1 MKPPDSACTMSRIP
15 CSVVDGLE
23 IEVAEKPV
31 FVPRSVFADLAD
43 VNDAK
48 LVMQKGAYVLLLTG
62 GDASESYIV
71 KIMFNSQRVTYRSL
85 TSGEFP
91 GHPIQETIYRLAD

>member
-1 MKPPDSACTMSRIP
+1 MTIAGK
-15 CSVVDGLE
+15 SVF
-23 IEVAEKPV
+23 I
-31 FVPRSVFADLAD
+31 PRSVFADLSD

-48 LVMQKGAYVLLLTG
+48 LIMQKGAYVLLLTG

-71 KIMFNSQRVTYRSL
+71 KIGFNSQRVTYRSV

-91 GHPIQETIYRLAD
+91 QHPLQETFYRLAD

>member
-1 MKPPDSACTMSRIP
+1 MSRIP

-23 IEVAEKPV
+23 ITIGGKSV
-31 FVPRSVFADLAD
+31 FIPRSVFADLSD

-48 LVMQKGAYVLLLTG
+48 VIMQKGAYVLLLTG

-71 KIMFNSQRVTYRSL
+71 KIVFDSQRVIYRSV
-85 TSGEFP
+85 TSGEFQQ
-91 GHPIQETIYRLAD
+91 HPLQETFYRLAD